1 MGFDRKYLVSALGFA
16 VLGMILGIVMAA
28 SHDHSQHVTHAHLL
42 LVGFVVSM
50 MYGII
55 HKLWLPV
62 LTGGIA
68 RVQFIVHHLGAVGM
82 VTGLYMLFARLVPE
96 ETLVPLLSGSSLA
109 VLIGMLLML
118 FMVIKSGPSKS

>member
-28 SHDHSQHVTHAHLL
+28 SHDHVQHVTHAHLL

-55 HKLWLPV
+55 HKLWLPAQ
-62 LTGGIA
+62 TGVIA
-68 RVQFIVHHLGAVGM
+68 RAQFILHHLGVVGM
-82 VTGLYMLFARLVPE
+82 ISGLYMLFANIVPE
-96 ETLVPLLSGSSLA
+96 ETLAPVLSASSLA
-109 VLIGMLLML
+109 VLVGMLLML
-118 FMVIKSGPSKS
+118 FMVIKSAPSKS